1 MWSSSTIKH
10 QQHHRQT
17 LSLHVHDVVR
27 KCNCYYCF
35 FGWKW
40 CELFAIL
47 VCYILFR
54 MDRTI
59 QKMLKLAMTMIF
71 SLNMSTKDW
80 RMVFHSLTQF
90 PFILRYFL
98 KHICIQLI
106 FKLFVCAIFF
116 ITRFISCS
124 SHLTALC
131 IVLSRSSIIIIRL
144 CLKFVAHFA
153 LTLCVLFGR
162 LLTTHDFPP
171 SAHCSVF
178 KMWFCMYHVFIV
190 HSG

>member
-40 CELFAIL
+40 CELFSEWNRKCWNWL
-47 VCYILFR
+47 W
-54 MDRTI
+54 
-59 QKMLKLAMTMIF
+59 QWF
-71 SLNMSTKDW
+71 SVWVWVS
-80 RMVFHSLTQF
+80 HSLSIYSLLFFYT
-90 PFILRYFL
+90 
-98 KHICIQLI
+98 HICIQLI
-106 FKLFVCAIFF
+106 FKLFVCAFF
-116 ITRFISCS
+116 STLVSFLVHHIQ
-124 SHLTALC
+124 HLTALC
-131 IVLSRSSIIIIRL
+131 IVLSRLSIIIIIRL
-144 CLKFVAHFA
+144 YLKFVAHFA
-153 LTLCVLFGR
+153 LTLCVIFCR
-162 LLTTHDFPP
+162 LLTTHDFSP